1 MDTEWVGGL
10 FATPG
15 YVTGEGG
22 EPYRP
27 EAVIW
32 LIPQGPVLGM
42 AMGRPGEGNAK
53 LLESFETASRRPVVG
68 PPHLPDRVRVAS
80 PDHAEILRK
89 NLPAS
94 IEVICAPTPEFDEV
108 MQSMRDYFQSQG
120 EDEDEGASYLD
131 NGIAPELMASFFRAA
146 ARLFR
151 TSPWDA
157 IPDDTSVLSV
167 SCKAL
172 DLDRATL
179 SIIGQ
184 LGESLGFLLF
194 RSFDDFEQFIDEA
207 EQAQGQLGGGK
218 PPRLPAHFALNY
230 EPATELHPALR
241 KEASKH
247 RWEVAS
253 PRAYPWMVSVDTDLV
268 GRPPTGK
275 EVTRTEAIVLALT
288 ELISSEP
295 LLKEAWT
302 KKKVIER
309 TFSVKTYE
317 GPFEVTLRAPHEA
330 LGGASQPA
338 QDGEQGLFDEPRDE
352 EGAIDEDW
360 FEQHKEAL
368 LSGFEESP
376 EVAPFEQIGWCGVVM
391 DFCQDY
397 LDVTVARMTPRR
409 LEELLFEVIPK
420 KLSAEPEVAP
430 EIVTELRAFFTYLKR
445 AHGLGNMDACLRVLG
460 EGAARRLATEMADP
474 RNFGTAKSFFMQGRA
489 EGFDMSTREGID
501 AWMQTSNARQAG
513 LLGAP
518 AAPPKKSKEKTKTRA
533 KAKAAKP
540 SRKKNR

>member
-1 MDTEWVGGL
+1 MDIEWVGGL

-32 LIPQGPVLGM
+32 LIPRGPVLGM
-42 AMGRPGEGNAK
+42 AVGRPGEGDAR
-53 LLESFETASRRPVVG
+53 LIEAFETASRKPVVG
-68 PPHLPDRVRVAS
+68 PPHLPARVRVAS
-80 PDHAEILRK
+80 PEQAEVLRK
-89 NLPAS
+89 HLPAS
-94 IEVICAPTPEFDEV
+94 IEVTCAPTPEIDEV
-108 MQSMRDYFQSQG
+108 MRSMRDHFQSR
-120 EDEDEGASYLD
+120 EDEDDGASYLD
-131 NGIAPELMASFFRAA
+131 NGVAPEQMASFFRAA

-184 LGESLGFLLF
+184 LGESLGFLIF
-194 RSFDDFEQFIDEA
+194 RSFSDFEQFIDEA
-207 EQAQGQLGGGK
+207 EQAQGQFGGR

-230 EPATELHPALR
+230 EPATEIHPDLR

-253 PRAYPWMVSVDTDLV
+253 PRAYPWMVSIDTDLV
-268 GRPPTGK
+268 GRPPTSK

-302 KKKVIER
+302 RKKHIER
-309 TFSVKTYE
+309 TFSVKTHE

-330 LGGASQPA
+330 HEDTLTPA
-338 QDGEQGLFDEPRDE
+338 QAGDQGPLVDIRDE
-352 EGAIDEDW
+352 EGAIDEEW
-360 FEQHKEAL
+360 FEQHKDTL

-376 EVAPFEQIGWCGVVM
+376 ESAHFEEIGWCELVM
-391 DFCQDY
+391 DFGREF
-397 LDVTVARMTPRR
+397 LDVTVAGMTPRH
-409 LEELLFEVIPK
+409 LEELLFEVIPRR
-420 KLSAEPEVAP
+420 LSAGPEIAP
-430 EIVTELRAFFTYLKR
+430 EMVAELRAFFAYLKR
-445 AHGLGNMDACLRVLG
+445 AHGLENMDACLRVLG
-460 EGAARRLATEMADP
+460 EGAAKKLATEMADP
-474 RNFGTAKSFFMQGRA
+474 RNFGMAKAFFMQGRA
-489 EGFDMSTREGID
+489 EGFDMSTKEGID
-501 AWMQTSNARQAG
+501 AWTQTSNARQVG

-518 AAPPKKSKEKTKTRA
+518 AAPPQKSKEKTKAKA
-533 KAKAAKP
+533 KAKAAKA